1 MDTGLMA
8 AMDAANVVVVE
19 VTRALRKSSP
29 RAAGRSAAV
38 SVVPAV
44 AGEAAAMVSVMKVM
58 VVSAVS

>member
-1 MDTGLMA
+1 MDTDLMA
-8 AMDAANVVVVE
+8 VIDAANVVVVE
-19 VTRALRKSSP
+19 VTRVLRKSSP